1 MSRFARHLDR
11 TAIAGLVLWTVLV
24 GAVGCKGDQAATA
37 GQQKAGSSA
46 PAPRPVRV
54 VPAQEVEVA
63 QTVVATGTLA
73 AEDQVVLGTK
83 VPGRLSELLVDLGS
97 PVRRGQAVARLDPT
111 DYRLRVEQAEAAL
124 KQARARLGLSPDGTD
139 DRVDPAETALVRQA
153 RAVLDEARLTRDRMV
168 QLWEQKF
175 IARAQLDAA
184 IAALE
189 VAEGRIQDAV
199 EEVRNRQALL
209 VQRRTEV
216 EITRQ
221 QLADT
226 VLASPIDGAVSQRQA
241 SVGEYLS
248 PGTAV
253 VTVVRVHPLRLR
265 LAVPERE
272 SGSVRVGQTVRV
284 TVEGDATVY
293 AGRVARLS
301 PAIQE
306 QSRTLMIEAEV
317 PNEPG
322 RLRPGAFAKAEI
334 VTQAGRRVV
343 MVPASSIIVFAG
355 IEKVITVRDGR
366 ASETRVRTGRRDGDR
381 VEIAEGLAAGEPVV
395 VQPGNLTGGQ
405 PVTIAP

>member
-37 GQQKAGSSA
+37 GQQKAGASA

-54 VPAQEVEVA
+54 VPAQEVELA
-63 QTVVATGTLA
+63 QMVVATGTLA

-124 KQARARLGLSPDGTD
+124 KQARARLGLPPDGTD

-153 RAVLDEARLTRDRMV
+153 RAVLDEARLTRDRMA

-284 TVEGDATVY
+284 TVEGDATVH

-334 VTQAGRRVV
+334 VTQGGRRVV

-405 PVTIAP
+405 PVTIVP

>member
-1 MSRFARHLDR
+1 MVLHAR
-11 TAIAGLVLWTVLV
+11 TTG
-24 GAVGCKGDQAATA
+24 
-37 GQQKAGSSA
+37 
-46 PAPRPVRV
+46 RPL
-54 VPAQEVEVA
+54 AM
-63 QTVVATGTLA
+63 A
-73 AEDQVVLGTK
+73 AE
-83 VPGRLSELLVDLGS
+83 
-97 PVRRGQAVARLDPT
+97 VRRAV
-111 DYRLRVEQAEAAL
+111 E
-124 KQARARLGLSPDGTD
+124 S
-139 DRVDPAETALVRQA
+139 VD
-153 RAVLDEARLTRDRMV
+153 ARLTRDRMV

-334 VTQAGRRVV
+334 VTQGGRRVV

-355 IEKVITVRDGR
+355 IEKVIRVRDGR

-381 VEIAEGLAAGEPVV
+381 VEIAEGLTAGEPVV

-405 PVTIAP
+405 PVTIVP

>member
-1 MSRFARHLDR
+1 MTSQLNLDDTLFGQGPPVYDPPITEARQVDGGKSAIQQQLGHGQPDR
-11 TAIAGLVLWTVLV
+11 GGVH
-24 GAVGCKGDQAATA
+24 
-37 GQQKAGSSA
+37 
-46 PAPRPVRV
+46 
-54 VPAQEVEVA
+54 
-63 QTVVATGTLA
+63 
-73 AEDQVVLGTK
+73 
-83 VPGRLSELLVDLGS
+83 
-97 PVRRGQAVARLDPT
+97 QAVAGKAAGH
-111 DYRLRVEQAEAAL
+111 VEVLEPAHP
-124 KQARARLGLSPDGTD
+124 RAD

-153 RAVLDEARLTRDRMV
+153 RAVLDEARLTRDRMI

-175 IARAQLDAA
+175 IARAQVDAA
-184 IAALE
+184 IAGLE

-199 EEVRNRQALL
+199 EEVRNRQAVL

-322 RLRPGAFAKAEI
+322 RLRPGAFAKTEI

-366 ASETRVRTGRRDGDR
+366 AGETRVRTGRRDGDR

-405 PVTIAP
+405 PVTIVP